1 MGLKNLLKSLKP
13 YIFEF
18 LYPKGITCNYCGK
31 ELDKKDKYFSICDS
45 CSVLLIN
52 VTENP
57 VDYGD
62 ISVFSCFYYCEL
74 SRKIILQYKES
85 DKPYLCEYIAKYLY
99 ELYYVADI
107 NADCVCYVPTSP
119 RNIKRRGYDG
129 MKIIAEE
136 FCKLADIPL
145 NDCLF
150 RKDGCDQTEVEHE
163 ERAKN
168 VENKFLSRKGIDG
181 TVLLLDDVV
190 TTGATLTACAK
201 TILSHGAKKVIALT
215 FARAGEPTQNSDLRP
230 EYSEYI
236 PIFSK

>member
-18 LYPKGITCNYCGK
+18 LYPKGITCNFCGK
-31 ELDKKDKYFSICDS
+31 ELDEKDKYFSICES
-45 CSVLLIN
+45 CDKLLVSVN
-52 VTENP
+52 ENP

-62 ISVFSCFYYCEL
+62 ISVFSCFYYGEL

-85 DKPYLCEYIAKYLY
+85 DKPYLCEYIAKYIY
-99 ELYYVADI
+99 EFYKFSDI
-107 NADCVCYVPTSP
+107 EADCVCYVPTSP

-136 FCKLADIPL
+136 FSRLSDIPL

-150 RKDGCDQTEVEHE
+150 RKDGCDQTEVAHE

-168 VENKFLSRKGIDG
+168 VKDKFLSRKGFDG

-190 TTGATLTACAK
+190 TTGATLTSCAK
-201 TILSHGAKKVIALT
+201 TILSHGAEKVVSFT
-215 FARAGEPTQNSDLRP
+215 FARAGGPTKHEVLHQ
-230 EYSEYI
+230 YI